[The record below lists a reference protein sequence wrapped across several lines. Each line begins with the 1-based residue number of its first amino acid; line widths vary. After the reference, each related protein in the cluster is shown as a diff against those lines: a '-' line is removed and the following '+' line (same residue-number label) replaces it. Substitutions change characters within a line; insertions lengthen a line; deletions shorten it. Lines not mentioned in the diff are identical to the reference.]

1 MENKS
6 KLNKPKHSL
15 WKNGI
20 YALEGF
26 IDITKNE
33 TSFKWQLLML
43 IVMGTIAWI
52 LPISFGYS
60 SILFFSLFIPVLAE
74 VANSALERV
83 VDLVTKEY
91 HILAKQAKDAGARLV
106 LLSLIV
112 MGLIWLCVLALA
124 FKLV

>member
-1 MENKS
+1 MKNES

-15 WKNGI
+15 FKNGI

-26 IDITKNE
+26 VDIVKNE
-33 TSFKWQLLML
+33 TSFKWQLFML
-43 IVMGTIAWI
+43 FVMGTIAWT
-52 LPISFGYS
+52 LPIDFAYS

-91 HILAKQAKDAGARLV
+91 HILAKQAKDAGATLV
-106 LLSLIV
+106 LLSLV
-112 MGLIWLCVLALA
+112 VTGLIWLCTLALA